1 MAPKHGS
8 VVLFLGLKLSFWIFR
23 RSVKRVFWMSCVLW
37 ALQASSPGTIKWET
51 IIVFEK
57 LFGCLHPIQL
67 LFPSQLSWD
76 PSCRPLPRCEAF
88 CYWLVRKWSMN
99 IVERLSNGN
108 LGSSWS
114 KMIGFFHM
122 INLYISSSSAPL
134 IVMHGSKTVFKL
146 ATPALTTIN
155 GLNVIQNPI
164 WSFHF
169 TTHGDGMYIFLQEI
183 LEGQ

>member
-1 MAPKHGS
+1 
-8 VVLFLGLKLSFWIFR
+8 
-23 RSVKRVFWMSCVLW
+23 
-37 ALQASSPGTIKWET
+37 
-51 IIVFEK
+51 
-57 LFGCLHPIQL
+57 
-67 LFPSQLSWD
+67 
-76 PSCRPLPRCEAF
+76 
-88 CYWLVRKWSMN
+88 
-99 IVERLSNGN
+99 
-108 LGSSWS
+108 
-114 KMIGFFHM
+114 MIDFFHM

-134 IVMHGSKTVFKL
+134 IVMHGSKNVFKL